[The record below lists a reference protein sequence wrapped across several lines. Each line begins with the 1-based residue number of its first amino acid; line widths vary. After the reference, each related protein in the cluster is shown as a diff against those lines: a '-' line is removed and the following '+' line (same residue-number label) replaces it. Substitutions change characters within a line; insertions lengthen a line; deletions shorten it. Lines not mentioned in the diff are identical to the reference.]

1 MGNPFK
7 APKPPAPDPKLQ
19 AEMKAAE
26 EQAAAD
32 KAQDEKETAQLESKK
47 RRGLIGTRS
56 LFGRPGGRGYFE
68 TV

>member
-7 APKPPAPDPKLQ
+7 KPKPPAPDPRLE

-32 KAQDEKETAQLESKK
+32 KARDEKETAQLESKK

>member
-7 APKPPAPDPKLQ
+7 APKPPAPDPRLQ

-32 KAQDEKETAQLESKK
+32 KAQAEKETAQLESKK

>member
-7 APKPPAPDPKLQ
+7 SPKPPPPDPKLE

-47 RRGLIGTRS
+47 RRGLIGIRS
-56 LFGRPGGRGYFE
+56 LFGRAGGRGYFE

>member
-7 APKPPAPDPKLQ
+7 APKPPAPDPRLQ

-32 KAQDEKETAQLESKK
+32 KAQAEKETAQLESKK

-56 LFGRPGGRGYFE
+56 LFGRQGGRGYFE

>member
-7 APKPPAPDPKLQ
+7 APKPPAPDPRQQ

-32 KAQDEKETAQLESKK
+32 KAQAEKETAQLESKK

>member
-7 APKPPAPDPKLQ
+7 APKPPAPDPRLQ

-26 EQAAAD
+26 DQAAAD
-32 KAQDEKETAQLESKK
+32 KAQAEKETAQLESKK

>member
-1 MGNPFK
+1 MGNPFSS
-7 APKPPAPDPKLQ
+7 PKPPPPDPRLE

-32 KAQDEKETAQLESKK
+32 KARDEKETAQLESKK

>member
-1 MGNPFK
+1 MGGIHLK
-7 APKPPAPDPKLQ
+7 PKPPAPDPRLQ

-32 KAQDEKETAQLESKK
+32 KAQAEKETAQLESKK

>member
-1 MGNPFK
+1 MGNPFE
-7 APKPPAPDPKLQ
+7 APKPPAPDPRLQ

-32 KAQDEKETAQLESKK
+32 KAQAEKETAQLESKK